1 MMCALLART
10 CSRAAHE
17 PSHPHPEKTHT
28 HTLSV
33 SPGCLWARKGSHR
46 EPLRSQLVRTEG
58 AADPANTSG
67 LRAKIAPK
75 EINVDGA
82 DAAGLSSAKARGWL
96 GKVPGHESLGADSVT
111 YSPATE
117 AALREAG
124 FVPLPVKAGDL
135 VSFLCPHA
143 LFVPPPPLFPKSPT
157 SAWNRTHAVDLF
169 TDAGLLSRHNRP
181 PLPGKPHSTC
191 PPHVSATLS
200 RRARGRRRMVQ
211 GKLDAVPVRLSLSFA
226 LALTLDHP
234 GLSASRC
241 RP

>member
-1 MMCALLART
+1 MVCVLMCALLART

-17 PSHPHPEKTHT
+17 PSHPNPHPQKNTLT

-143 LFVPPPPLFPKSPT
+143 LFAPAPPLFSESPT
-157 SAWNRTHAVDLF
+157 SA
-169 TDAGLLSRHNRP
+169 
-181 PLPGKPHSTC
+181 
-191 PPHVSATLS
+191 
-200 RRARGRRRMVQ
+200 
-211 GKLDAVPVRLSLSFA
+211 
-226 LALTLDHP
+226 
-234 GLSASRC
+234 
-241 RP
+241 

>member
-1 MMCALLART
+1 MVRVLMCALLART

-17 PSHPHPEKTHT
+17 PSHPNPHPQKNTLT

-58 AADPANTSG
+58 AVDPANTSG

-143 LFVPPPPLFPKSPT
+143 LFAPAPPPFLRV
-157 SAWNRTHAVDLF
+157 ANVCIE
-169 TDAGLLSRHNRP
+169 
-181 PLPGKPHSTC
+181 PHSC
-191 PPHVSATLS
+191 
-200 RRARGRRRMVQ
+200 
-211 GKLDAVPVRLSLSFA
+211 
-226 LALTLDHP
+226 
-234 GLSASRC
+234 C
-241 RP
+241 

>member
-1 MMCALLART
+1 MSQAIQ
-10 CSRAAHE
+10 
-17 PSHPHPEKTHT
+17 THTHAQKNTLT

-143 LFVPPPPLFPKSPT
+143 LVAPAPPPFSPSRQCLHGTALMLLTCSPT
-157 SAWNRTHAVDLF
+157 QVCFPGTTDHLSLANRTPHARHTYQLHLVEGPGAGVEWSKENWMQYPSDLAF
-169 TDAGLLSRHNRP
+169 PS
-181 PLPGKPHSTC
+181 
-191 PPHVSATLS
+191 
-200 RRARGRRRMVQ
+200 
-211 GKLDAVPVRLSLSFA
+211 LSL
-226 LALTLDHP
+226 
-234 GLSASRC
+234 
-241 RP
+241 